1 MFKIEYGYSAI
12 LIQLFS
18 NASITIHVRPTGRTQ
33 FALIRTLGHARA
45 CTDSA
50 TSPLDPATMT
60 HLTLEQKIQQYGNPV
75 DMLRNSQAGP
85 YVFPIAAE
93 FSNWRDEQEAW
104 RKTAILFDQSY
115 HMTDLYVEGPDTVRL
130 LSDLG
135 VNSFVGFQRN
145 KAKQFVACNHDGYVI
160 GDGVLCALEDD
171 KVILIGRPP
180 VSNWVHFNAVTGGYD
195 VRVERDERS
204 LANARPRKLYRF
216 EVQGPNA
223 WKILEKVNGGPI
235 PEIKFFAMGEITIA
249 GRKVRCLKHG
259 MSGAAGLELWG
270 PKEEGDEI
278 RATLMDAGK
287 EFGLRAGGAR
297 AYSTVAIESGWVPS
311 PMPAIYT
318 GEKMRAYREWLTDT
332 SFEANASLGGS
343 MVSNNIEDY
352 YLTPYDLGY
361 GGFTK
366 FDHDYIGKEALQ
378 RMAGKP
384 SRKKVTLTWNSDDVI
399 RIFSTMFLAENPAKY
414 MDMPAS
420 HYATLPYDR
429 IMKDGQQVGIST
441 YPVYT
446 SNGRVWISLS
456 MIDASLSEPG
466 TAVSVVWGEPDG
478 GSSKPVVERHVQTTV
493 RATVGPCPFSDVA
506 RTGYRPH
513 VLKL

>member
-1 MFKIEYGYSAI
+1 M
-12 LIQLFS
+12 
-18 NASITIHVRPTGRTQ
+18 
-33 FALIRTLGHARA
+33 
-45 CTDSA
+45 
-50 TSPLDPATMT
+50 
-60 HLTLEQKIQQYGNPV
+60 
-75 DMLRNSQAGP
+75 
-85 YVFPIAAE
+85 FPIAPE

-115 HMTDLYVEGPDTVRL
+115 HMTDLYVQGPDTVRL

-135 VNSFVGFQRN
+135 VNSFQGFKRD

-160 GDGVLCALEDD
+160 GDGVLFALEDD
-171 KVILIGRPP
+171 KVVLVGRPP
-180 VSNWVHFNAVTGGYD
+180 ISNWVHFNAVTGGYN
-195 VRVERDERS
+195 VKVERDERS
-204 LANARPRKLYRF
+204 LANPMQRKLYRF

-223 WKILEKVNGGPI
+223 WKILEKVHGGPI
-235 PEIKFFAMGEITIA
+235 PDIKFFAMGEINIA

-259 MSGAAGLELWG
+259 MSGAPGLELWG

-278 RATLMDAGK
+278 RATLLEAGK

-318 GEKMRAYREWLTDT
+318 GEKLRPYREWLTAN

-343 MVSNNIEDY
+343 MVSDNIEDY

-366 FDHDYIGKEALQ
+366 FDHDFIGRAALEK
-378 RMAGKP
+378 MAEKP
-384 SRKKVTLTWNSDDVI
+384 HRKKVTLTWNSNDVI
-399 RIFSTMFLAENPAKY
+399 RIFSTMFLAENRAKY

-420 HYATLPYDR
+420 HYATLPYDK
-429 IMKDGQQVGIST
+429 IMVDGKQVGIST

-446 SNGRVWISLS
+446 ANGRVWISLS
-456 MIDASLSEPG
+456 MVDADFSATG
-466 TAVSVVWGEPDG
+466 TEVTVVWGEPDG
-478 GSSKPVVERHVQTTV
+478 GSSKPVVERHIQTTV
-493 RATVGPCPFSDVA
+493 RATVGPCPFSDEA
-506 RTGYRPH
+506 RISYRPH
-513 VLKL
+513 ELKL

>member
-1 MFKIEYGYSAI
+1 M
-12 LIQLFS
+12 
-18 NASITIHVRPTGRTQ
+18 T
-33 FALIRTLGHARA
+33 TL
-45 CTDSA
+45 S
-50 TSPLDPATMT
+50 
-60 HLTLEQKIQQYGNPV
+60 LEQKIKEAGNPV
-75 DMLRNSQAGP
+75 TMLRNSQAGA
-85 YVFPIAAE
+85 YVFPIAPE

-115 HMTDLYVEGPDTVRL
+115 HMTDLYVQGPDTVRL

-135 VNSFVGFQRN
+135 VNSFQGFKRD

-160 GDGVLCALEDD
+160 GDGVLFALEDD
-171 KVILIGRPP
+171 KVVLVGRPP
-180 VSNWVHFNAVTGGYD
+180 ISNWVHFNAVTGGYN
-195 VRVERDERS
+195 VKVERDERS
-204 LANARPRKLYRF
+204 LANPMQRKLYRF

-223 WKILEKVNGGPI
+223 WKILEKVHGGPI
-235 PEIKFFAMGEITIA
+235 PDIKFFAMGEINIA

-259 MSGAAGLELWG
+259 MSGAPGLELWG

-278 RATLMDAGK
+278 RATLLEAGK

-318 GEKMRAYREWLTDT
+318 GEKLRPYREWLTAN

-343 MVSNNIEDY
+343 MVSDNIEDY

-366 FDHDYIGKEALQ
+366 FDHDFIGRAALEK
-378 RMAGKP
+378 MADKP
-384 SRKKVTLTWNSDDVI
+384 HRKKVTLTWNSNDVI
-399 RIFSTMFLAENPAKY
+399 RIFSTMFLAENRAKY

-420 HYATLPYDR
+420 HYATLPYDK
-429 IMKDGQQVGIST
+429 IMVDGKQVGIST

-446 SNGRVWISLS
+446 ANGRVWISLS
-456 MIDASLSEPG
+456 MVDADFSATG
-466 TAVSVVWGEPDG
+466 TEVTVVWGEPDG

-493 RATVGPCPFSDVA
+493 RATVGPCPFSDEA
-506 RTGYRPH
+506 RISYRPH
-513 VLKL
+513 ELKL

>member
-1 MFKIEYGYSAI
+1 
-12 LIQLFS
+12 
-18 NASITIHVRPTGRTQ
+18 
-33 FALIRTLGHARA
+33 
-45 CTDSA
+45 
-50 TSPLDPATMT
+50 MT
-60 HLTLEQKIQQYGNPV
+60 TPSLEQKIKEAGNPV
-75 DMLRNSQAGP
+75 TMLRNSQAGA
-85 YVFPIAAE
+85 YVFPIAPE

-115 HMTDLYVEGPDTVRL
+115 HMTDLYVQGPDTVRL

-135 VNSFVGFQRN
+135 VNSFQGFKRD

-160 GDGVLCALEDD
+160 GDGVLFALEDD
-171 KVILIGRPP
+171 KVVLVGRPP
-180 VSNWVHFNAVTGGYD
+180 ISNWVHFNAVSGGYN
-195 VRVERDERS
+195 VKVERDERS
-204 LANARPRKLYRF
+204 LANPMQRKLYRF

-223 WKILEKVNGGPI
+223 WKILEKVHGGPI
-235 PEIKFFAMGEITIA
+235 PDIKFFAMGEINIA

-259 MSGAAGLELWG
+259 MSGAPGLELWG

-278 RATLMDAGK
+278 RATLLEAGK

-311 PMPAIYT
+311 PMPAIYS
-318 GEKMRAYREWLTDT
+318 GEKMRPYREWLTAN

-343 MVSNNIEDY
+343 MVSDNIEDY

-366 FDHDYIGKEALQ
+366 FDHDFIGRAALEK
-378 RMAGKP
+378 MADKP
-384 SRKKVTLTWNSDDVI
+384 HRKKVTLTWNSNDVI
-399 RIFSTMFLAENPAKY
+399 RIFSTMFLAENRAKY

-420 HYATLPYDR
+420 HYATLPYDK
-429 IMKDGQQVGIST
+429 IMVDGKQVGIST

-446 SNGRVWISLS
+446 ANGRVWISLS
-456 MIDASLSEPG
+456 MVDADFSATG
-466 TAVSVVWGEPDG
+466 TEVTVVWGEPDG

-493 RATVGPCPFSDVA
+493 RATVGPCPFSDEA
-506 RTGYRPH
+506 RISYRPH
-513 VLKL
+513 ELKL

>member
-1 MFKIEYGYSAI
+1 
-12 LIQLFS
+12 
-18 NASITIHVRPTGRTQ
+18 
-33 FALIRTLGHARA
+33 
-45 CTDSA
+45 
-50 TSPLDPATMT
+50 MT
-60 HLTLEQKIQQYGNPV
+60 TPSLEQKIKEAGNPV
-75 DMLRNSQAGP
+75 TMLRNSQAGA
-85 YVFPIAAE
+85 YVFPIAPE

-115 HMTDLYVEGPDTVRL
+115 HMTDLYVQGPDTVRL

-135 VNSFVGFQRN
+135 VNSFQGFKRD

-160 GDGVLCALEDD
+160 GDGVLFALEDD
-171 KVILIGRPP
+171 KVVLVGRPP
-180 VSNWVHFNAVTGGYD
+180 ISNWVHFNAVTGGYN
-195 VRVERDERS
+195 VKVERDERS
-204 LANARPRKLYRF
+204 LANPMQRKLYRF

-223 WKILEKVNGGPI
+223 WKILEKVHGGPI
-235 PEIKFFAMGEITIA
+235 PDIKFFAMGEINIA

-259 MSGAAGLELWG
+259 MSGAPGLELWG

-278 RATLMDAGK
+278 RATLLEAGK

-318 GEKMRAYREWLTDT
+318 GEKLRPYREWLTAN

-343 MVSNNIEDY
+343 MVSDNIEDY

-366 FDHDYIGKEALQ
+366 FDHDFIGRAALEK
-378 RMAGKP
+378 MAEKP
-384 SRKKVTLTWNSDDVI
+384 HRKKVTLTWNSNDVI
-399 RIFSTMFLAENPAKY
+399 RIFSTMFLAENRAKY

-420 HYATLPYDR
+420 HYATLPYDK
-429 IMKDGQQVGIST
+429 IMVDGKQVGIST

-446 SNGRVWISLS
+446 ANGRVWISLS
-456 MIDASLSEPG
+456 MVDADFSATG
-466 TAVSVVWGEPDG
+466 TEVTVVWGEPDG

-493 RATVGPCPFSDVA
+493 RATVGPCPFSDEA
-506 RTGYRPH
+506 RISYRPH
-513 VLKL
+513 ELKL

>member
-1 MFKIEYGYSAI
+1 M
-12 LIQLFS
+12 
-18 NASITIHVRPTGRTQ
+18 T
-33 FALIRTLGHARA
+33 TL
-45 CTDSA
+45 S
-50 TSPLDPATMT
+50 
-60 HLTLEQKIQQYGNPV
+60 LEQKIKEAGNPV
-75 DMLRNSQAGP
+75 TMLRNSQAGA
-85 YVFPIAAE
+85 YVFPIAPE

-115 HMTDLYVEGPDTVRL
+115 HMTDLYVQGPDTVRL

-135 VNSFVGFQRN
+135 VNSFQGFKRD

-160 GDGVLCALEDD
+160 GDGVLFALEDD
-171 KVILIGRPP
+171 KVVLVGRPP
-180 VSNWVHFNAVTGGYD
+180 ISNWVHFNAVSGGYN
-195 VRVERDERS
+195 VKVERDERS
-204 LANARPRKLYRF
+204 LANPMQRKLYRF

-223 WKILEKVNGGPI
+223 WKILEKVHGGPI
-235 PEIKFFAMGEITIA
+235 PDIKFFAMGEINIA

-259 MSGAAGLELWG
+259 MSGAPGLELWG

-278 RATLMDAGK
+278 RATLLEAGK

-318 GEKMRAYREWLTDT
+318 GEKLRPYREWLTAN

-343 MVSNNIEDY
+343 MVSDNIEDY

-366 FDHDYIGKEALQ
+366 FDHDFIGRAALEK
-378 RMAGKP
+378 MAGKP
-384 SRKKVTLTWNSDDVI
+384 HRKKVTLTWNSNDVI
-399 RIFSTMFLAENPAKY
+399 RIFSTMFLAENRAKY

-420 HYATLPYDR
+420 HYATLPYDK
-429 IMKDGQQVGIST
+429 IMVDGKQVGIST

-446 SNGRVWISLS
+446 ANGRVWISLS
-456 MIDASLSEPG
+456 MVDADFSATG
-466 TAVSVVWGEPDG
+466 TEVTVVWGEPDG

-493 RATVGPCPFSDVA
+493 RATVGPCPFSDEA
-506 RTGYRPH
+506 RISYRPH
-513 VLKL
+513 ELKL

>member
-1 MFKIEYGYSAI
+1 M
-12 LIQLFS
+12 
-18 NASITIHVRPTGRTQ
+18 TTQ
-33 FALIRTLGHARA
+33 
-45 CTDSA
+45 S
-50 TSPLDPATMT
+50 
-60 HLTLEQKIQQYGNPV
+60 LEQKIKETGDPV
-75 DMLRNSQAGP
+75 TMLRNSQAGA
-85 YVFPIAAE
+85 YVFPIAPE

-115 HMTDLYVEGPDTVRL
+115 HMTDLYVQGPDTVRL

-135 VNSFVGFQRN
+135 VNSFQGFKRD

-160 GDGVLCALEDD
+160 GDGVLFALEDD
-171 KVILIGRPP
+171 KVVLVGRPP
-180 VSNWVHFNAVTGGYD
+180 ISNWVHFNAVTGGYN
-195 VRVERDERS
+195 VKVERDERS
-204 LANARPRKLYRF
+204 LANPLQRKLYRF

-223 WKILEKVNGGPI
+223 WKILEKVHGGPI
-235 PEIKFFAMGEITIA
+235 PDIKFFAMGEINIA

-259 MSGAAGLELWG
+259 MSGAPGLELWG

-278 RATLMDAGK
+278 RATLLEAGK

-318 GEKMRAYREWLTDT
+318 GEKLRPYREWLTAN

-343 MVSNNIEDY
+343 MVSDNIEDY

-366 FDHDYIGKEALQ
+366 FDHDFIGRAALEK
-378 RMAGKP
+378 MAGKP
-384 SRKKVTLTWNSDDVI
+384 HRKKVTLTWNSNDVI
-399 RIFSTMFLAENPAKY
+399 RIFSTMFLAENRAKY

-420 HYATLPYDR
+420 HYATLPYDK
-429 IMKDGQQVGIST
+429 IMVDGKQVGIST

-446 SNGRVWISLS
+446 ANGRVWISLS
-456 MIDASLSEPG
+456 MVDADFSATG
-466 TAVSVVWGEPDG
+466 TEVTVVWGEPDG

-493 RATVGPCPFSDVA
+493 RATVGPCPFSDEA
-506 RTGYRPH
+506 RISYRPH
-513 VLKL
+513 ELKL

>member
-1 MFKIEYGYSAI
+1 M
-12 LIQLFS
+12 
-18 NASITIHVRPTGRTQ
+18 T
-33 FALIRTLGHARA
+33 
-45 CTDSA
+45 
-50 TSPLDPATMT
+50 PLS
-60 HLTLEQKIQQYGNPV
+60 LEQQIKEVGNPV
-75 DMLRNSQAGP
+75 TMLRNSQAGA
-85 YVFPIAAE
+85 YVFPIAPE

-135 VNSFVGFQRN
+135 VNSFQGFKRD

-160 GDGVLCALEDD
+160 GDGVLFALEDD
-171 KVILIGRPP
+171 KVILVGRPP
-180 VSNWVHFNAVTGGYD
+180 ISNWVHFNAVTGGYN
-195 VRVERDERS
+195 VKVARDERS
-204 LANARPRKLYRF
+204 LANPMQRKLYRF

-223 WKILEKVNGGPI
+223 WKILEKVHGGPI
-235 PEIKFFAMGEITIA
+235 PDIKFFAMGEINIA

-259 MSGAAGLELWG
+259 MSGAPGLELWG

-278 RATLMDAGK
+278 RATLLEAGK

-311 PMPAIYT
+311 PMPAIYS
-318 GEKMRAYREWLTDT
+318 GEKMRPYREWLTAN
-332 SFEANASLGGS
+332 SFEAHASLGGS
-343 MVSNNIEDY
+343 MVSDNIEDY

-366 FDHDYIGKEALQ
+366 FDHDFIGRAALEKLASQ
-378 RMAGKP
+378 P
-384 SRKKVTLTWNSDDVI
+384 HRKKVTLTWNSNDVI
-399 RIFSTMFLAENPAKY
+399 RIFSTMFLAENRAKY

-420 HYATLPYDR
+420 HYATLPYDK
-429 IMKDGQQVGIST
+429 IMVDGKQVGIST

-446 SNGRVWISLS
+446 ANGRVWISLS
-456 MIDASLSEPG
+456 MVDADFSATG
-466 TAVSVVWGEPDG
+466 TEVTVVWGEPDG

-493 RATVGPCPFSDVA
+493 RATVGPCPFSDDA
-506 RTGYRPH
+506 RISYRPH
-513 VLKL
+513 ELKL

>member
-1 MFKIEYGYSAI
+1 M
-12 LIQLFS
+12 
-18 NASITIHVRPTGRTQ
+18 TTQ
-33 FALIRTLGHARA
+33 
-45 CTDSA
+45 S
-50 TSPLDPATMT
+50 
-60 HLTLEQKIQQYGNPV
+60 LEQKIKEAGNPV
-75 DMLRNSQAGP
+75 TMLRNSQAGA
-85 YVFPIAAE
+85 YVFPIAPE

-115 HMTDLYVEGPDTVRL
+115 HMTDLYVQGPDTVRL

-135 VNSFVGFQRN
+135 VNSFQGFKRD
-145 KAKQFVACNHDGYVI
+145 KAKQFVACNHEGYVI
-160 GDGVLCALEDD
+160 GDGVLFALEDD
-171 KVILIGRPP
+171 KVVLVGRPP
-180 VSNWVHFNAVTGGYD
+180 ISNWVHFNAVTGGYN
-195 VRVERDERS
+195 VKVERDERS
-204 LANARPRKLYRF
+204 LANPMQRKLYRF

-223 WKILEKVNGGPI
+223 WKILEKVHGGPI
-235 PEIKFFAMGEITIA
+235 PDIKFFAMGEINIA

-259 MSGAAGLELWG
+259 MSGAPGLELWG

-278 RATLMDAGK
+278 RATLLEAGK

-318 GEKMRAYREWLTDT
+318 GEKLRPYREWLTAN

-343 MVSNNIEDY
+343 MVCDNIEDY

-366 FDHDYIGKEALQ
+366 FDHDFIGRAALEK
-378 RMAGKP
+378 MAGKP
-384 SRKKVTLTWNSDDVI
+384 HRKKVTLTWNSNDVI
-399 RIFSTMFLAENPAKY
+399 RIFSTMFLAENRAKY

-420 HYATLPYDR
+420 HYATLPYDK
-429 IMKDGQQVGIST
+429 IMVDGKQVGIST

-446 SNGRVWISLS
+446 ANGRVWISLS
-456 MIDASLSEPG
+456 MVDADFSATG
-466 TAVSVVWGEPDG
+466 TEVTVVWGEPDG

-493 RATVGPCPFSDVA
+493 RATVGPCPFSDEA
-506 RTGYRPH
+506 RISYRPH
-513 VLKL
+513 ELKL

>member
-1 MFKIEYGYSAI
+1 M
-12 LIQLFS
+12 
-18 NASITIHVRPTGRTQ
+18 T
-33 FALIRTLGHARA
+33 TL
-45 CTDSA
+45 S
-50 TSPLDPATMT
+50 
-60 HLTLEQKIQQYGNPV
+60 LEQKIKEAGNPV
-75 DMLRNSQAGP
+75 TMLRNSQAGA
-85 YVFPIAAE
+85 YVFPIAPE

-115 HMTDLYVEGPDTVRL
+115 HMTDLYVQGPDTVRL

-135 VNSFVGFQRN
+135 VNSFQGFKRD

-160 GDGVLCALEDD
+160 GDGVLFALEDD
-171 KVILIGRPP
+171 KVVLVGRPP
-180 VSNWVHFNAVTGGYD
+180 ISNWVHFNAVSGGYN
-195 VRVERDERS
+195 VKVERDERS
-204 LANARPRKLYRF
+204 LANPMQRKLYRF

-223 WKILEKVNGGPI
+223 WKILEKVHGGPI
-235 PEIKFFAMGEITIA
+235 PDIKFFAMGEINIA

-259 MSGAAGLELWG
+259 MSGAPGLELWG

-278 RATLMDAGK
+278 RATLLEAGK

-318 GEKMRAYREWLTDT
+318 GGKLRAYREWLTAN
-332 SFEANASLGGS
+332 SFEATASLGGS
-343 MVSNNIEDY
+343 MVSDNIEDY

-366 FDHDYIGKEALQ
+366 FDHDFIGRAALEK
-378 RMAGKP
+378 MAGKP
-384 SRKKVTLTWNSDDVI
+384 HRKKVTLTWNSNDVI
-399 RIFSTMFLAENPAKY
+399 RIFSTMFLAENRAKY

-420 HYATLPYDR
+420 HYATLPYDK
-429 IMKDGQQVGIST
+429 IMVDGKQVGIST

-446 SNGRVWISLS
+446 ANGRVWISLS
-456 MIDASLSEPG
+456 MVDADFSATG
-466 TAVSVVWGEPDG
+466 TEVTVVWGEPDG

-493 RATVGPCPFSDVA
+493 RATVGPCPFSDEA
-506 RTGYRPH
+506 RISYRPH
-513 VLKL
+513 ELKL

>member
-1 MFKIEYGYSAI
+1 M
-12 LIQLFS
+12 
-18 NASITIHVRPTGRTQ
+18 T
-33 FALIRTLGHARA
+33 TL
-45 CTDSA
+45 S
-50 TSPLDPATMT
+50 
-60 HLTLEQKIQQYGNPV
+60 LEQKIKEAGNPV
-75 DMLRNSQAGP
+75 TMLRNSQAGA
-85 YVFPIAAE
+85 YVFPIAPE

-115 HMTDLYVEGPDTVRL
+115 HMTDLYVQGPDTVRL

-135 VNSFVGFQRN
+135 VNSFQGFKRD

-160 GDGVLCALEDD
+160 GDGVLFALEDD
-171 KVILIGRPP
+171 KVVLVGRPP
-180 VSNWVHFNAVTGGYD
+180 ISNWVHFNAVSGGYN
-195 VRVERDERS
+195 VKVERDERS
-204 LANARPRKLYRF
+204 LANPMQRKLYRF

-223 WKILEKVNGGPI
+223 WKILEKVHGGPI
-235 PEIKFFAMGEITIA
+235 PDIKFFAMGEINIA

-259 MSGAAGLELWG
+259 MSGAPGLELWG

-278 RATLMDAGK
+278 RATLLEAGK

-318 GEKMRAYREWLTDT
+318 GEKLRPYREWLTAN

-343 MVSNNIEDY
+343 MVSDNIEDY

-366 FDHDYIGKEALQ
+366 FDHDFIGRAALEK
-378 RMAGKP
+378 MADKP
-384 SRKKVTLTWNSDDVI
+384 HRKKVTLTWNSNDVI
-399 RIFSTMFLAENPAKY
+399 RIFSTMFLAENRAKY

-420 HYATLPYDR
+420 HYATLPYDK
-429 IMKDGQQVGIST
+429 IMVDGKQVGIST

-446 SNGRVWISLS
+446 ANGRVWISLS
-456 MIDASLSEPG
+456 MVDADFSATG
-466 TAVSVVWGEPDG
+466 TEVTVVWGEPDG

-493 RATVGPCPFSDVA
+493 RATVGPCPFSDEA
-506 RTGYRPH
+506 RISYRPH
-513 VLKL
+513 ELKL

>member
-1 MFKIEYGYSAI
+1 M
-12 LIQLFS
+12 
-18 NASITIHVRPTGRTQ
+18 T
-33 FALIRTLGHARA
+33 TL
-45 CTDSA
+45 S
-50 TSPLDPATMT
+50 
-60 HLTLEQKIQQYGNPV
+60 LEQKIKEAGNPV
-75 DMLRNSQAGP
+75 TMLRNSQAGA
-85 YVFPIAAE
+85 YVFPIAPE

-115 HMTDLYVEGPDTVRL
+115 HMTDLYVQGPDTVRL

-135 VNSFVGFQRN
+135 VNSFQGFKRD

-160 GDGVLCALEDD
+160 GDGVLFALEDD
-171 KVILIGRPP
+171 KVVLVGRPP
-180 VSNWVHFNAVTGGYD
+180 ISNWVHFNAVSGGYN
-195 VRVERDERS
+195 VKVERDERS
-204 LANARPRKLYRF
+204 LANPMQRKLYRF

-223 WKILEKVNGGPI
+223 WKILEKVHGGPI
-235 PEIKFFAMGEITIA
+235 PDIKFFAMGEINIA

-259 MSGAAGLELWG
+259 MSGAPGLELWG

-278 RATLMDAGK
+278 RATLLEAGK

-318 GEKMRAYREWLTDT
+318 GEKMRPYREWLTAT

-343 MVSNNIEDY
+343 MVSDNIEDY

-366 FDHDYIGKEALQ
+366 FDHDFIGRAALEK
-378 RMAGKP
+378 MADKP
-384 SRKKVTLTWNSDDVI
+384 HRKKVTLTWNSNDVI
-399 RIFSTMFLAENPAKY
+399 RIFSTMFLAENRAKY

-420 HYATLPYDR
+420 HYATLPYDK
-429 IMKDGQQVGIST
+429 IMVDGKQVGIST

-446 SNGRVWISLS
+446 ANGRVWISLS
-456 MIDASLSEPG
+456 MVDADFSATG
-466 TAVSVVWGEPDG
+466 TEVTVVWGEPDG

-493 RATVGPCPFSDVA
+493 RATVGPCPFSDEA
-506 RTGYRPH
+506 RISYRPH
-513 VLKL
+513 ELKL

>member
-1 MFKIEYGYSAI
+1 M
-12 LIQLFS
+12 
-18 NASITIHVRPTGRTQ
+18 T
-33 FALIRTLGHARA
+33 
-45 CTDSA
+45 
-50 TSPLDPATMT
+50 PLS
-60 HLTLEQKIQQYGNPV
+60 LEQQIKEVGNPV
-75 DMLRNSQAGP
+75 TMLRNSQAGA
-85 YVFPIAAE
+85 YVFPIAPE

-135 VNSFVGFQRN
+135 VNSFQGFKRD

-160 GDGVLCALEDD
+160 GDGVLFALEDD
-171 KVILIGRPP
+171 KVILVGRPP
-180 VSNWVHFNAVTGGYD
+180 ISNWVHFNAVTGGYN
-195 VRVERDERS
+195 VKVERDERS
-204 LANARPRKLYRF
+204 LANPMQRKLYRF

-223 WKILEKVNGGPI
+223 WKILEKVHGGPI
-235 PEIKFFAMGEITIA
+235 PDIKFFAMGDINIA

-259 MSGAAGLELWG
+259 MSGAPGLELWG

-278 RATLMDAGK
+278 RATLLEAGK

-318 GEKMRAYREWLTDT
+318 GEKLRAYREWLTAN
-332 SFEANASLGGS
+332 SFEATASLGGS
-343 MVSNNIEDY
+343 MVSDNIEDY

-366 FDHDYIGKEALQ
+366 FDHDFIGRAALEK
-378 RMAGKP
+378 MAGEP
-384 SRKKVTLTWNSDDVI
+384 HRKKVTLTWNSNDVI
-399 RIFSTMFLAENPAKY
+399 RIFSTMFLAENRAKY

-420 HYATLPYDR
+420 HYATLPYDK
-429 IMKDGQQVGIST
+429 IMVDGKQVGIST

-446 SNGRVWISLS
+446 ANGRVWISLS
-456 MIDASLSEPG
+456 MVDADFSATG
-466 TAVSVVWGEPDG
+466 TEVTVVWGEPDG

-493 RATVGPCPFSDVA
+493 RATVGPCPFSDDA
-506 RTGYRPH
+506 RISYRPH
-513 VLKL
+513 ELKL

>member
-1 MFKIEYGYSAI
+1 M
-12 LIQLFS
+12 
-18 NASITIHVRPTGRTQ
+18 TTQ
-33 FALIRTLGHARA
+33 
-45 CTDSA
+45 S
-50 TSPLDPATMT
+50 
-60 HLTLEQKIQQYGNPV
+60 LEQKIKEAGNPV
-75 DMLRNSQAGP
+75 TMLRNSQAGA
-85 YVFPIAAE
+85 YVFPIAPE

-115 HMTDLYVEGPDTVRL
+115 HMTDLYVQGPDTVRL

-135 VNSFVGFQRN
+135 VNSFQGFKRD

-160 GDGVLCALEDD
+160 GDGVLFALEDD
-171 KVILIGRPP
+171 KVVLVGRPP
-180 VSNWVHFNAVTGGYD
+180 ISNWVHFNAVTGGYN
-195 VRVERDERS
+195 VKVERDERS
-204 LANARPRKLYRF
+204 LANPMQRKLYRF

-223 WKILEKVNGGPI
+223 WKILEKVHGGPI
-235 PEIKFFAMGEITIA
+235 PDIKFFAMGEINIA

-259 MSGAAGLELWG
+259 MSGAPGLELWG

-278 RATLMDAGK
+278 RATLLEAGK

-318 GEKMRAYREWLTDT
+318 GEKLRPYREWLTAN

-343 MVSNNIEDY
+343 MVSDNIEDY

-366 FDHDYIGKEALQ
+366 FDHDFIGRAALEK
-378 RMAGKP
+378 MADKP
-384 SRKKVTLTWNSDDVI
+384 HRKKVTLTWNSNDVI
-399 RIFSTMFLAENPAKY
+399 RIFSTMFLAENRAKY

-420 HYATLPYDR
+420 HYATLPYDK
-429 IMKDGQQVGIST
+429 IMVDGKQVGIST

-446 SNGRVWISLS
+446 ANGRVWISLS
-456 MIDASLSEPG
+456 MVDADFSATG
-466 TAVSVVWGEPDG
+466 TEVTVVWGEPDG

-493 RATVGPCPFSDVA
+493 RATVGPCPFSDEA
-506 RTGYRPH
+506 RISYRPH
-513 VLKL
+513 ELKL

>member
-1 MFKIEYGYSAI
+1 M
-12 LIQLFS
+12 
-18 NASITIHVRPTGRTQ
+18 TTQ
-33 FALIRTLGHARA
+33 
-45 CTDSA
+45 S
-50 TSPLDPATMT
+50 
-60 HLTLEQKIQQYGNPV
+60 LEQKIKEAGNPV
-75 DMLRNSQAGP
+75 TMLRNCQAGA
-85 YVFPIAAE
+85 YVFPIAPE

-115 HMTDLYVEGPDTVRL
+115 HMTDLYVQGPDTVRL

-135 VNSFVGFQRN
+135 VNSFQGFKRD

-160 GDGVLCALEDD
+160 GDGVLFALEDD
-171 KVILIGRPP
+171 KVVLVGRPP
-180 VSNWVHFNAVTGGYD
+180 ISNWVHFNAVTGGYN
-195 VRVERDERS
+195 VKVERDERS
-204 LANARPRKLYRF
+204 LANPMQRKLYRF

-223 WKILEKVNGGPI
+223 WKILEKVHGGPI
-235 PEIKFFAMGEITIA
+235 PDIKFFAMGDINIA

-259 MSGAAGLELWG
+259 MSGAPGLELWG

-278 RATLMDAGK
+278 RATLMEAGK

-318 GEKMRAYREWLTDT
+318 GEKLRAYREWLTAN
-332 SFEANASLGGS
+332 SFEATASLGGS
-343 MVSNNIEDY
+343 MVSDNIEDY

-366 FDHDYIGKEALQ
+366 FDHDFIGRVALEK
-378 RMAGKP
+378 MAGEP
-384 SRKKVTLTWNSDDVI
+384 HRKKVTLTWNSNDVI
-399 RIFSTMFLAENPAKY
+399 RIFSTMFLAENRAKY

-420 HYATLPYDR
+420 HYATLPYDK
-429 IMKDGQQVGIST
+429 IVVDGKQVGIST

-446 SNGRVWISLS
+446 ANGRVWISLS
-456 MIDASLSEPG
+456 MVDADFSSTG
-466 TAVSVVWGEPDG
+466 TEVTVVWGEPDG

-493 RATVGPCPFSDVA
+493 RATVGPCPFSDEA
-506 RTGYRPH
+506 RISYRPH
-513 VLKL
+513 ELKL

>member
-1 MFKIEYGYSAI
+1 M
-12 LIQLFS
+12 
-18 NASITIHVRPTGRTQ
+18 TTQ
-33 FALIRTLGHARA
+33 
-45 CTDSA
+45 S
-50 TSPLDPATMT
+50 
-60 HLTLEQKIQQYGNPV
+60 LEQKIKEVGTPV
-75 DMLRNSQAGP
+75 TMLRNSQAGA
-85 YVFPIAAE
+85 YVFPIAPE

-115 HMTDLYVEGPDTVRL
+115 HMTDLYVQGPDTVRL

-135 VNSFVGFQRN
+135 VNSFQGFKRD

-160 GDGVLCALEDD
+160 GDGVLFALEDD
-171 KVILIGRPP
+171 KVVLVGRPP
-180 VSNWVHFNAVTGGYD
+180 ISNWVHFNAVTGGYN
-195 VRVERDERS
+195 VKVERDERS
-204 LANARPRKLYRF
+204 LANPMQRKLYRF

-223 WKILEKVNGGPI
+223 WKILEKVHGGPI
-235 PEIKFFAMGEITIA
+235 PDIKFFAMGEINIA

-259 MSGAAGLELWG
+259 MSGAPGLELWG

-278 RATLMDAGK
+278 RATLLEAGK

-318 GEKMRAYREWLTDT
+318 GEKLRPYREWLTAN

-343 MVSNNIEDY
+343 MVSDNIEDY

-366 FDHDYIGKEALQ
+366 FDHDFIGRAALEK
-378 RMAGKP
+378 MADKP
-384 SRKKVTLTWNSDDVI
+384 HRKKVTLTWNSNDVI
-399 RIFSTMFLAENPAKY
+399 RIFSTMFLAENRAKY

-420 HYATLPYDR
+420 HYATLPYDK
-429 IMKDGQQVGIST
+429 IMVDGKQVGIST

-446 SNGRVWISLS
+446 ANGRVWISLS
-456 MIDASLSEPG
+456 MVDADFSATG
-466 TAVSVVWGEPDG
+466 TEVTVVWGEPDG

-493 RATVGPCPFSDVA
+493 RATVGPCPFSDEA
-506 RTGYRPH
+506 RISYRPH
-513 VLKL
+513 ELKL

>member
-1 MFKIEYGYSAI
+1 M
-12 LIQLFS
+12 
-18 NASITIHVRPTGRTQ
+18 T
-33 FALIRTLGHARA
+33 TL
-45 CTDSA
+45 S
-50 TSPLDPATMT
+50 
-60 HLTLEQKIQQYGNPV
+60 LEQKIKEAGNPV
-75 DMLRNSQAGP
+75 TMLRNSQAGA
-85 YVFPIAAE
+85 YVFPIAPE

-115 HMTDLYVEGPDTVRL
+115 HMTDLYVQGPDTVRL

-135 VNSFVGFQRN
+135 VNSFQGFKRD

-160 GDGVLCALEDD
+160 GDGVLFALEDD
-171 KVILIGRPP
+171 KVVLVGRPP
-180 VSNWVHFNAVTGGYD
+180 ISNWVHFNAVTGGYN
-195 VRVERDERS
+195 VKVERDERS
-204 LANARPRKLYRF
+204 LANPLQRKLYRF

-223 WKILEKVNGGPI
+223 WKILEKVHGGPI
-235 PEIKFFAMGEITIA
+235 PDIKFFAMGEINIA

-259 MSGAAGLELWG
+259 MSGAPGLELWG

-278 RATLMDAGK
+278 RATLLEAGK

-318 GEKMRAYREWLTDT
+318 GEKLRPYREWLTAN

-343 MVSNNIEDY
+343 MVSDNIEDY

-366 FDHDYIGKEALQ
+366 FDHDFIGRAALEK
-378 RMAGKP
+378 MADKP
-384 SRKKVTLTWNSDDVI
+384 HRKKVTLTWNSNDVI
-399 RIFSTMFLAENPAKY
+399 RIFSTMFLAENRAKY

-420 HYATLPYDR
+420 HYATLPYDK
-429 IMKDGQQVGIST
+429 IMVDGKQVGIST

-446 SNGRVWISLS
+446 ANGRVWISLS
-456 MIDASLSEPG
+456 MVDADFSATG
-466 TAVSVVWGEPDG
+466 TEVTVVWGEPDG

-493 RATVGPCPFSDVA
+493 RATVGPCPFSDEA
-506 RTGYRPH
+506 RISYRPH
-513 VLKL
+513 ELKL

>member
-1 MFKIEYGYSAI
+1 M
-12 LIQLFS
+12 
-18 NASITIHVRPTGRTQ
+18 T
-33 FALIRTLGHARA
+33 TL
-45 CTDSA
+45 S
-50 TSPLDPATMT
+50 
-60 HLTLEQKIQQYGNPV
+60 LEQKIKEAGNPHT
-75 DMLRNSQAGP
+75 MLRNSQAGA
-85 YVFPIAAE
+85 YVFPIAPE

-115 HMTDLYVEGPDTVRL
+115 HMTDLYVQGPDTVRL

-135 VNSFVGFQRN
+135 VNSFQGFKRD

-160 GDGVLCALEDD
+160 GDGVLFALEDD
-171 KVILIGRPP
+171 KVVLVGRPP
-180 VSNWVHFNAVTGGYD
+180 ISNWVHFNAVTGGYN
-195 VRVERDERS
+195 VKVERDERS
-204 LANARPRKLYRF
+204 LANPMQRKLYRF

-223 WKILEKVNGGPI
+223 WKILEKVHGGPI
-235 PEIKFFAMGEITIA
+235 PDIKFFAMGEINIA

-259 MSGAAGLELWG
+259 MSGAPGLELWG

-278 RATLMDAGK
+278 RATLLEAGK

-318 GEKMRAYREWLTDT
+318 GEKLRPYREWLTAN

-343 MVSNNIEDY
+343 MVSDNIEDY

-366 FDHDYIGKEALQ
+366 FDHDFIGRAALEK
-378 RMAGKP
+378 MAGKP
-384 SRKKVTLTWNSDDVI
+384 HRKKVTLTWNSNDVI
-399 RIFSTMFLAENPAKY
+399 RIFSTMFLAENRAKY

-420 HYATLPYDR
+420 HYATLPYDK
-429 IMKDGQQVGIST
+429 IMVDGKQVGIST

-446 SNGRVWISLS
+446 ANGRVWISLS
-456 MIDASLSEPG
+456 MVDADFSATG
-466 TAVSVVWGEPDG
+466 TEVTVVWGEPDG

-493 RATVGPCPFSDVA
+493 RATVGPCPFSDEA
-506 RTGYRPH
+506 RISYRPH
-513 VLKL
+513 ELKL

>member
-1 MFKIEYGYSAI
+1 M
-12 LIQLFS
+12 
-18 NASITIHVRPTGRTQ
+18 TTQ
-33 FALIRTLGHARA
+33 
-45 CTDSA
+45 S
-50 TSPLDPATMT
+50 
-60 HLTLEQKIQQYGNPV
+60 LEQKIKEAGNPV
-75 DMLRNSQAGP
+75 AMLRNSQTGA
-85 YVFPIAAE
+85 YVFPIAPE

-104 RKTAILFDQSY
+104 HKTAILFDQSY

-135 VNSFVGFQRN
+135 VNSFTGFKRD

-160 GDGVLCALEDD
+160 GDGVLFALEDD
-171 KVILIGRPP
+171 KVVLVGRPP
-180 VSNWVHFNAVTGGYD
+180 ISNWVHFHAVTGGYN
-195 VRVERDERS
+195 VKVERDERT
-204 LANARPRKLYRF
+204 LANPLQRKLYRF

-223 WKILEKVNGGPI
+223 WKILEKVHGGPI
-235 PEIKFFAMGEITIA
+235 PEIKFFAMGEINIA

-259 MSGAAGLELWG
+259 MSGAPGLELWG

-278 RATLMDAGK
+278 RATLLEAGK

-311 PMPAIYT
+311 PMPAIYS
-318 GEKMRAYREWLTDT
+318 GEKMRPYREWLTAN

-343 MVSNNIEDY
+343 MVSDNIEDY

-366 FDHDYIGKEALQ
+366 FDHDFIGRAALEKL
-378 RMAGKP
+378 AGKP
-384 SRKKVTLTWNSDDVI
+384 HRKKVTLTWNSDDVI
-399 RIFSTMFLAENPAKY
+399 RIFSTMFLAENRAKY

-429 IMKDGQQVGIST
+429 IMAGGKQVGIST

-446 SNGRVWISLS
+446 ANGRVWISLS
-456 MIDASLSEPG
+456 MVDADFSATG
-466 TAVSVVWGEPDG
+466 TEVSVVWGEPDG

-493 RATVGPCPFSDVA
+493 RATVGPCPFSDDA
-506 RTGYRPH
+506 RISYRPH
-513 VLKL
+513 ELKL

>member
-1 MFKIEYGYSAI
+1 M
-12 LIQLFS
+12 
-18 NASITIHVRPTGRTQ
+18 T
-33 FALIRTLGHARA
+33 TL
-45 CTDSA
+45 S
-50 TSPLDPATMT
+50 
-60 HLTLEQKIQQYGNPV
+60 LEQKIKEAGNPV
-75 DMLRNSQAGP
+75 TMLRNSQAGA
-85 YVFPIAAE
+85 YVFPIAPE

-115 HMTDLYVEGPDTVRL
+115 HMTDLYVQGPDTVRL

-135 VNSFVGFQRN
+135 VNSFQGFKRD

-160 GDGVLCALEDD
+160 GDGVLFALEDD
-171 KVILIGRPP
+171 KVVLVGRPP
-180 VSNWVHFNAVTGGYD
+180 ISNWVHFNAVTGGYN
-195 VRVERDERS
+195 VKVERDERS
-204 LANARPRKLYRF
+204 LANPMQRKLYRL

-223 WKILEKVNGGPI
+223 WKILEKVHGGPI
-235 PEIKFFAMGEITIA
+235 PDIKFFAMGEINIA

-259 MSGAAGLELWG
+259 MSGAPGLELWG

-278 RATLMDAGK
+278 RATLLEAGK

-318 GEKMRAYREWLTDT
+318 GEKMRPYREWLTAT

-343 MVSNNIEDY
+343 MVSDNIEDY

-366 FDHDYIGKEALQ
+366 FDHDFIGRAALEK
-378 RMAGKP
+378 MADKP
-384 SRKKVTLTWNSDDVI
+384 HRKKVTLTWNSNDVI
-399 RIFSTMFLAENPAKY
+399 RIFSTMFLAENRAKY

-420 HYATLPYDR
+420 HYATLPYDK
-429 IMKDGQQVGIST
+429 IMVDGKQVGIST

-446 SNGRVWISLS
+446 ANGRVWISLS
-456 MIDASLSEPG
+456 MVDADFSATG
-466 TAVSVVWGEPDG
+466 TEVTVVWGEPDG

-493 RATVGPCPFSDVA
+493 RATVGPCPFSDEA
-506 RTGYRPH
+506 RISYRPH
-513 VLKL
+513 ELKL

>member
-1 MFKIEYGYSAI
+1 MSHH
-12 LIQLFS
+12 S
-18 NASITIHVRPTGRTQ
+18 
-33 FALIRTLGHARA
+33 
-45 CTDSA
+45 
-50 TSPLDPATMT
+50 
-60 HLTLEQKIQQYGNPV
+60 LEQKIRQFGNPV

-85 YVFPIAAE
+85 YVFPIAGE
-93 FSNWRDEQEAW
+93 FSNWRDEQQAW

-135 VNSFVGFQRN
+135 VNSFAGFQRN
-145 KAKQFVACNHDGYVI
+145 KAKQFVACNHEGYVI

-235 PEIKFFAMGEITIA
+235 PEIKFFAMGEISIA

-270 PKEEGDEI
+270 PKAEGDEI
-278 RATLMDAGK
+278 RAALMEAGQ

-361 GGFTK
+361 GGFTR

-378 RMAGKP
+378 QMAGRP

-420 HYATLPYDR
+420 HYATLPYDM
-429 IMKDGQQVGIST
+429 IMKDGKQVGIST

-446 SNGRVWISLS
+446 ANGRVWISLS
-456 MIDASLSEPG
+456 MIDAALSAPG
-466 TAVSVVWGEPDG
+466 TEVSVIWGEPDG

-493 RATVGPCPFSDVA
+493 RATVGPCPFSDDA
-506 RTGYRPH
+506 RTSYRPH
-513 VLKL
+513 VLQV